1 MPVVHSSLALH
12 HLPAGWEGPLGRMPL
27 GSVVPVVRGGVC
39 ALGIADSVTLVATAM
54 VVMVVGVWLR
64 GGGGGGGEGGG
75 RGCCGVSRVEV
86 AVVR

>member
-12 HLPAGWEGPLGRMPL
+12 HLPTGWEGPLGR
-27 GSVVPVVRGGVC
+27 VAPVVRGGVC
-39 ALGIADSVTLVATAM
+39 ALGIADSVLLVATVM

-64 GGGGGGGEGGG
+64 GGGGGGEGGG
-75 RGCCGVSRVEV
+75 IGCCGVSHVKV